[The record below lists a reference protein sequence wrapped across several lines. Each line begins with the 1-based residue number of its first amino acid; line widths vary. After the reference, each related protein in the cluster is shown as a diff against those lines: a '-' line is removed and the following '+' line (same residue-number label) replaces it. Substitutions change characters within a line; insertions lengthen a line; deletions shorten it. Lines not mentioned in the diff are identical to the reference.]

1 MFAQASE
8 TRLDEAAAVLALA
21 AATEGPW
28 HRTASLIEDA
38 SSALRILERKWSG
51 FELMSE
57 SELAALVERVPP
69 EGVAHYRAL
78 IERCGAEGVSVLTVL
93 DAGYP
98 PNLRQIFNRPPFLFV
113 RGDLLEQDGRAIAV
127 VGTRHASERGLILAR
142 ELSTELAVR
151 GITVLS
157 GLARGIDAAAHQAA
171 LDASGRTVAVMGT
184 GIDHIYP
191 SEHRSLADRICAS
204 GGALVSQFMPTSG
217 PTKFSFPMRN
227 VVMSGMGVGT
237 VVVEASET
245 SGARLQARRAL
256 EHGKRLFLVRSLV
269 LEQDWAK
276 RYAMKPGVAV
286 IDSVQEVVD
295 AVGDLT
301 KPVAQLTLR

>member
-1 MFAQASE
+1 
-8 TRLDEAAAVLALA
+8 
-21 AATEGPW
+21 
-28 HRTASLIEDA
+28 
-38 SSALRILERKWSG
+38 
-51 FELMSE
+51 
-57 SELAALVERVPP
+57 
-69 EGVAHYRAL
+69 
-78 IERCGAEGVSVLTVL
+78 
-93 DAGYP
+93 
-98 PNLRQIFNRPPFLFV
+98 
-113 RGDLLEQDGRAIAV
+113 
-127 VGTRHASERGLILAR
+127 
-142 ELSTELAVR
+142 
-151 GITVLS
+151 
-157 GLARGIDAAAHQAA
+157 
-171 LDASGRTVAVMGT
+171 
-184 GIDHIYP
+184 
-191 SEHRSLADRICAS
+191 
-204 GGALVSQFMPTSG
+204 
-217 PTKFSFPMRN
+217 MRN